1 MSNVV
6 TAPDSINPAT
16 INYSALM
23 AKAMAHPAGNDAPA
37 PTTPVAAPVQ
47 VETPTPSGTNVE
59 AAPQTPPSV
68 EAPVQ
73 AISPAEAKV
82 LDLPEDGQIR
92 VKIDGEERLV
102 PVSELRNGYS
112 RESVFTKRMQN
123 LADQKRQAE
132 GELAAQYA
140 AVQSQQAAVEQM
152 RQQVLY
158 QMQAPA
164 PQAYAPAPVAADL
177 GELATMGDVQSTIR
191 QSVEQLDAQ
200 YRAREAQFMQSL
212 GQATQ
217 QVQSDA
223 AVARDAAAYN
233 TGLSGVLSKPD
244 YQVLK
249 KALPFAE
256 ESIRYQVAAMDP
268 QSMDEAISFTEQVAK
283 EWTSTLKAQFVDAQ
297 QRHEVAKAHAKLEPP
312 TSGSAPPPASQYKPG
327 SAFGKDGKF
336 DWNALH
342 ARAQAMIG

>member
-1 MSNVV
+1 MTNVV
-6 TAPDSINPAT
+6 TAPDSMQPAS
-16 INYSALM
+16 IDYSALM
-23 AKAMAHPAGNDAPA
+23 AKAMAHPSGNDSPET
-37 PTTPVAAPVQ
+37 PTPVAAQAVESPGIPVD
-47 VETPTPSGTNVE
+47 TPT
-59 AAPQTPPSV
+59 QTPTSV
-68 EAPVQ
+68 EAPV
-73 AISPAEAKV
+73 AAVSLAEAKI

-92 VKIDGEERLV
+92 VKIDGEEKLV

-217 QVQSDA
+217 KVQSDA

-312 TSGSAPPPASQYKPG
+312 TGSAPPPTSQYKPG